1 MSSQN
6 SYFEKDFYIESSDP
20 NIKLR
25 KLHANNHIY
34 MYKSCYNPEYKQ
46 TYASCFKQEF
56 DHMRHLK
63 EIMRDEEYTHLF
75 PNYYEYGFH
84 DDRPYILMDYIEG
97 QTLETCLSRY
107 PAHISEKTK
116 CHQYITNQK
125 ILYLFKQ
132 LNTAEYWLQKA
143 GLLQLDLNPGNII
156 ITDNN
161 FHIKLIDFTDA
172 FYLSD
177 QIREQRLSLEHPR
190 TYKLIE
196 DARPNPDFQGFPSL
210 QLREAAILLF
220 TRLFYNGDS
229 NYNYYHSDNDIF
241 FDQYSTLLNS
251 RRHPETINLLDV
263 PNDDHLF
270 YWNQWIEQ
278 LCRLLS

>member
-107 PAHISEKTK
+107 PAHILPSVHNESK
-116 CHQYITNQK
+116 
-125 ILYLFKQ
+125 
-132 LNTAEYWLQKA
+132 
-143 GLLQLDLNPGNII
+143 DS
-156 ITDNN
+156 
-161 FHIKLIDFTDA
+161 
-172 FYLSD
+172 LS
-177 QIREQRLSLEHPR
+177 I
-190 TYKLIE
+190 
-196 DARPNPDFQGFPSL
+196 
-210 QLREAAILLF
+210 
-220 TRLFYNGDS
+220 
-229 NYNYYHSDNDIF
+229 
-241 FDQYSTLLNS
+241 
-251 RRHPETINLLDV
+251 
-263 PNDDHLF
+263 
-270 YWNQWIEQ
+270 
-278 LCRLLS
+278 